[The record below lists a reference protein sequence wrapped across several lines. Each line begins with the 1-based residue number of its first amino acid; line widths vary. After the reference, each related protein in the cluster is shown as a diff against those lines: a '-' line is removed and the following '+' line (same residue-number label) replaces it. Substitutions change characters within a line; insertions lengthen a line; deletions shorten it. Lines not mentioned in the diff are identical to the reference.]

1 MNFRK
6 ETKQLISYGMGYLA
20 AFLFVQEHFF
30 LKFIAIVIIIEI
42 LIFGKNSLFQWL
54 KIKYRLFKHIRNRDY
69 YFVTE
74 KGYKTDLKK
83 RRELGNAVYALTN
96 IGFVIVILLFSGIT
110 SIFNIQ
116 SVGWGGVIIRGS
128 LYIAM
133 FGILFAARNYLT
145 GLYYYLL
152 PWIAMLCTI
161 DYVDSYSSIE
171 AIAMYI
177 LVALVSYINLTLL
190 LPLHSLRKI
199 TGGTWIF
206 GVLTTLLVPLLLE
219 HILKYHMLDALQ
231 NDFISNPITIDLLK
245 DENISTSVLSFVEEN
260 PIILEFVNRFKEISV
275 SYEFNSMTSELSVIR
290 FLVLTSYSLGTIII
304 MLKIKLGESKAKD
317 IYSRIKLSNC
327 VQYRELRDCI
337 FYGGEKYEDRIMG
350 NPFFELVIVSE
361 ENKYE
366 KYVEHTWWIKYP
378 SIIIESCLSMLKKCI

>member
-83 RRELGNAVYALTN
+83 RRELGNAVYALTK

-260 PIILEFVNRFKEISV
+260 PIILEFVNRFKEMSV

-350 NPFFELVIVSE
+350 NPFFELV
-361 ENKYE
+361 NCK
-366 KYVEHTWWIKYP
+366 
-378 SIIIESCLSMLKKCI
+378 

>member
-1 MNFRK
+1 MNFKK

-30 LKFIAIVIIIEI
+30 LKFIAIVIIIGI
-42 LIFGKNSLFQWL
+42 LIFWKNSLFQWL
-54 KIKYRLFKHIRNRDY
+54 KIKYGLFKHIRNRDY

-96 IGFVIVILLFSGIT
+96 IGFVIVVLLFSGIT

-116 SVGWGGVIIRGS
+116 SVGWGGVIIRGC

-133 FGILFAARNYLT
+133 SGALFAARNYLT
-145 GLYYYLL
+145 GFYYYLL

-161 DYVDSYSSIE
+161 DYVGSYSSIK
-171 AIAMYI
+171 AIVIYI
-177 LVALVSYINLTLL
+177 LVVLISYIILTIL

-199 TGGTWIF
+199 TGSTWIF
-206 GVLTTLLVPLLLE
+206 GVLTTLFVPLLLE
-219 HILKYHMLDALQ
+219 YVFKYYMLHTFQ
-231 NDFISNPITIDLLK
+231 NDLISKPITIDLLK
-245 DENISTSVLSFVEEN
+245 NTNISTDILSFIQNN
-260 PIILEFVNRFKEISV
+260 PIILEFMNRFREISV
-275 SYEFNSMTSELSVIR
+275 SYELNSMTSELSVIR

-350 NPFFELVIVSE
+350 DQTFEQIIVNE
-361 ENKYE
+361 ENQYD
-366 KYVEHTWWIKYP
+366 KYVESEWWIKYP
-378 SIIIESCLSMLKKCI
+378 SQVVRVFISMLKKFI

>member
-260 PIILEFVNRFKEISV
+260 PIILEFVNRFKEMSV

>member
-145 GLYYYLL
+145 GLYYYPL

-260 PIILEFVNRFKEISV
+260 PIILEFVNRFKEMSV

-317 IYSRIKLSNC
+317 TYSRIKLSNC